1 MQGVAN
7 RAAAHLSRG
16 VAPGRQTHPSRKG
29 GQAESPAPPSWWTA
43 RATTGAVEP
52 GFTKAEILKPAAED
66 PRSEHGVFTLVGGL
80 LSDLLG

>member
-1 MQGVAN
+1 M
-7 RAAAHLSRG
+7 S
-16 VAPGRQTHPSRKG
+16 APVRRKG
-29 GQAESPAPPSWWTA
+29 GPAESPAPPSWWTA

-66 PRSEHGVFTLVGGL
+66 PRGEHGVFTLVGGL